1 MRGWQMDEAIGSLLE
16 KERFPRA
23 GRYEPAW
30 ILDGNMGPN
39 PLWLLEWLSG
49 DLALTPGMRVLDLG
63 CGKAL
68 TSIFLAREFD
78 VQVYALDLWT
88 PADDNW
94 ERIRAA
100 GETRRVVPLHG
111 EAHALPFASGFF
123 DAVVS
128 IDAYPYFGTDELY
141 LHYLSRFVRQ
151 GGAIGAAMPG
161 LVQPFPGGVVPEHLR
176 AAQQNGKVFWE
187 DECIVFHTADWWRQL
202 YGRCS
207 RVDVVLADTLPD
219 GWRLW
224 RDHDLAAD
232 QAGKSPFPSDAETL
246 ERDAGR
252 FLGFVRVVARRNAGA
267 GFNLYDPAL
276 VAKVGTGS

>member
-1 MRGWQMDEAIGSLLE
+1 MDEAIGRLPAN
-16 KERFPRA
+16 ERFPRA
-23 GRYEPAW
+23 SRYEPAW
-30 ILDGNMGPN
+30 VLDGNMGPN

-78 VQVYALDLWT
+78 VRVCALDLWT
-88 PADDNW
+88 PVDDNW
-94 ERIRAA
+94 ERI
-100 GETRRVVPLHG
+100 
-111 EAHALPFASGFF
+111 F

-161 LVQPFPGGVVPEHLR
+161 LVQPFPGGAVPEHLR

-202 YGRCS
+202 FGRCS
-207 RVDVVLADTLPD
+207 RVDVDLADTLPD

-224 RDHDLAAD
+224 RDHDLAAE
-232 QAGKSPFPSDAETL
+232 QAGKSPFPSDVETL

-252 FLGFVRVVARRNAGA
+252 YLGFVRVVARRNAGA

-276 VAKVGTGS
+276 VAKVEQGS